1 MTTQDRIKALED
13 QMEALRIEQAEL
25 RKQLV
30 DAEAERWQ
38 ERIDDLELQLH
49 LAAMETNDKISA
61 LLQQLQQTWAV
72 GKAQIGRR
80 SSAASEGAEN
90 VRDSLRTAFTEVRKA
105 ILDTTHKI
113 AS

>member
-13 QMEALRIEQAEL
+13 QMEALGVEQAAL

-38 ERIDDLELQLH
+38 ERIDDLEVQLH
-49 LAAMETNDKISA
+49 LAAMDTNDKIAA
-61 LLQQLQQTWAV
+61 LVQQLRKSWAV
-72 GKAQIGRR
+72 GRAELERR
-80 SSAASEGAEN
+80 SSAASEGAES
-90 VRDSLRTAFTEVRKA
+90 VRDSLRNAFTDIRKA
-105 ILDTTHKI
+105 VLETTHKL

>member
-13 QMEALRIEQAEL
+13 QMVALRTEQAEL
-25 RKQLV
+25 RRQLV

-38 ERIDDLELQLH
+38 ERIDDLEVQVH
-49 LAAMETNDKISA
+49 LAAMETNDKIAA
-61 LLQQLQQTWAV
+61 LLQQLQQRWAV
-72 GKAQIGRR
+72 GKAQIERR
-80 SSAASEGAEN
+80 SSAASEGAEA
-90 VRDSLRTAFTEVRKA
+90 VRDSLRGAFTDIRKA